1 MPHRNWKLR
10 ITDIIEAIEKILSY
24 VEGMAFDE
32 FVDDPKTIDAVIRN
46 ITVIGEA
53 ARNVP
58 EEVVNRHPSLPW
70 REMQDIRNVVVHE
83 YFGVDNNVV
92 WDTLQ
97 RNLPPLLP
105 ELKRL
110 IGVEE
115 TDV

>member
-10 ITDIIEAIEKILSY
+10 ITDIIEAIEKIHSY
-24 VEGMAFDE
+24 VEGMTLDQ

-58 EEVVNRHPSLPW
+58 QDVVDQNPSLPW
-70 REMQDIRNVVVHE
+70 REMRDIRNVVVHE

-97 RNLPPLLP
+97 NNLPPLLP

-110 IGVEE
+110 IKS
-115 TDV
+115 

>member
-1 MPHRNWKLR
+1 MPPRNWELR
-10 ITDIIEAIEKILSY
+10 IADIIDAIEKILSY
-24 VEGMAFDE
+24 VEGMTFDQ

-58 EEVVNRHPSLPW
+58 EEVIGRHSSLPW
-70 REMQDIRNVVVHE
+70 REMRDIRNVVVHE

-110 IGVEE
+110 I
-115 TDV
+115 DIDKPD